1 MVTTGDGERVTV
13 GVWLM
18 EIVLVGIL
26 DEVTD
31 GFGDG
36 DIVAVLLTSVDD
48 LPHADIEIT
57 SSIVNP
63 RGSLAHTL
71 INAFA
76 LI

>member
-1 MVTTGDGERVTV
+1 MVTVGDGERVPV

-18 EIVLVGIL
+18 DIVLVGIL

-36 DIVAVLLTSVDD
+36 EIVAVLLTSLDG
-48 LPHADIEIT
+48 LPHADIDKI
-57 SSIVNP
+57 SRIVNP
-63 RGSLAHTL
+63 RGNLAHTL
-71 INAFA
+71 ITAYS